1 VPLITPEKQAL
12 GTLCVIDHVPR
23 NLSPEQLEALQI
35 LGRQVL
41 KQLELRRNLAN
52 LTLQAT
58 DRKHTQ
64 KVRRQFFRGIAG
76 GFGLASAILML
87 IGVVSY
93 QSATRLIETN
103 SRVAQTQ
110 ERLNKLEEL
119 LSQMKDAETG
129 QRGYILTGEER
140 YLEPYK
146 TQLSVLIEKL
156 SILEN

>member
-1 VPLITPEKQAL
+1 VCLSLRQRSRAL
-12 GTLCVIDHVPR
+12 GTLCVIDRVPR

-93 QSATRLIETN
+93 QSATRLIE
-103 SRVAQTQ
+103 
-110 ERLNKLEEL
+110 
-119 LSQMKDAETG
+119 D
-129 QRGYILTGEER
+129 
-140 YLEPYK
+140 
-146 TQLSVLIEKL
+146 
-156 SILEN
+156 